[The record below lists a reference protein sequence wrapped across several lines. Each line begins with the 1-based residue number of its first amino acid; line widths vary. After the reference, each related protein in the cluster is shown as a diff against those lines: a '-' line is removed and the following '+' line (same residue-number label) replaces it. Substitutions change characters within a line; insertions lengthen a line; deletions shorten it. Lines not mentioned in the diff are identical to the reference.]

1 MNLPQDTY
9 TALHALSVNEVQVPR
24 SMPPS
29 FYTNEH
35 MLPAEIDALF
45 IEGWVCVGR
54 ADEIPNI
61 GDFYTLELF
70 SEPLIVTRKKD
81 NDVAVLSNVCRHRGS
96 QILQGR
102 GNKKRFTCP
111 YHKWAYALDGSLITA
126 PLVQKTEGFDK
137 SQCQL
142 PSFQIHI
149 WYGWIFVNLS
159 GNAEDFEKSIV
170 GLNDYVHNYHAEEM
184 RSIGAE
190 TEQWSL
196 NWKVLAENFME
207 GYHLSPVHKKTL
219 HPMTPTKLCE
229 KIPGGSGYTGYKSHY
244 SDTYNGR
251 NQYHADMTEEERSQS
266 MMVWIYPGFVAAIS
280 PNSAVYM
287 SITPTGSTQLQT
299 RWDVIAREEVFDD
312 GEATER
318 IEFARSFNAEDRE
331 RLLDVQAGLRSRFAA
346 SGFLAPPDYEGTVW
360 DFYHYVADRLLKTQ
374 PE

>member
-9 TALHALSVNEVQVPR
+9 SALQALAVNEVQVPR

-29 FYTNEH
+29 FYTNEQ
-35 MLPAEIDALF
+35 MLPAEIDSLF
-45 IEGWVCVGR
+45 INGWVCVGR
-54 ADEIPNI
+54 ADEIPNV

-81 NDVAVLSNVCRHRGS
+81 NDVVVLSNVCRHRGS
-96 QILQGR
+96 QILHGS

-142 PSFQIHI
+142 PSFKIHN

-159 GNAEDFEKSIV
+159 GTAEDFEKSII

-244 SDTYNGR
+244 SDTYKGR
-251 NQYHADMTEEERSQS
+251 NQFHEDMTEEERAQS

-299 RWDVIAREEVFDD
+299 RWDVIAREEVFED
-312 GEATER
+312 GEASER

-331 RLLDVQAGLRSRFAA
+331 RLLS
-346 SGFLAPPDYEGTVW
+346 
-360 DFYHYVADRLLKTQ
+360 
-374 PE
+374 